1 MIDRESAIDVQFRLS
16 HELVQSGYLEAME
29 QMGYRRYTAQAE
41 LMDVTAELEEAESK
55 GGKEKKKKKKA
66 AKTPKQI
73 AIDNLCAKLK
83 EKPLFDDRT
92 IWSQVM
98 FARVASWLPNVIDES
113 TGEVH
118 THYIVSVT
126 VRYPGRSAMSWKVG
140 RRMRHF
146 QAFWNKISC
155 KVSSILAPGTMK
167 NQFPSTMGGWFKANG
182 DKDRNKRME
191 KLSQF
196 LDELLATSVLTGDI
210 DIYEALGEFFDVKAQ
225 VTEKA
230 AQQMQTQQPPRR
242 ASHSTLPPSTSAPP
256 APQVA
261 MIIATLADPSTTTA
275 QVAKMSPPDGAGNA
289 KAGLRD
295 NSPTLCAPEGEKL
308 NH

>member
-1 MIDRESAIDVQFRLS
+1 MIDRESAVDAQFRLS
-16 HELVQSGYLEAME
+16 RELVQSGYLEAME

-41 LMDVTAELEEAESK
+41 LMDVTAEMEEAERK
-55 GGKEKKKKKKA
+55 GGKEKKKKV

-73 AIDNLCAKLK
+73 AVDNLCTKLK
-83 EKPLFDDRT
+83 GKPLFADRT
-92 IWSQVM
+92 IWSQLM

-126 VRYPGRSAMSWKVG
+126 VRYSGRSAISWKVG

-146 QAFWNKISC
+146 QSFWNKISS
-155 KVSSILAPGTMK
+155 KVSSNLAPGTMK

-191 KLSQF
+191 NLSQF
-196 LDELLATSVLTGDI
+196 LDELLATSILTGDV

-242 ASHSTLPPSTSAPP
+242 ASHSKLPPSTSAPP

-261 MIIATLADPSTTTA
+261 MMIATPVDPSTTTA
-275 QVAKMSPPDGAGNA
+275 QVAKMPPPDGAGN
-289 KAGLRD
+289 G
-295 NSPTLCAPEGEKL
+295 NPFG
-308 NH
+308 